1 MATPYLL
8 RQENSMASFS
18 NILLRTLLIAAMGA
32 QLTGCFTAA
41 VGGAAAGASIAT
53 DNRTSGIYIEDE
65 NIEIKASQQIRK
77 TLGEPAHINVTSY
90 NLNVLLTGEAPS
102 EAAKAEAESI
112 TKSVE
117 NVKHIT
123 NEVVVGPKTSIS
135 DRANDTYIT
144 SKIKAKF
151 LAEKNFSANDVKIVT
166 EASVVYLMG
175 IVKKREADLATE
187 IARTTDGVTKVVKV
201 FEYQD

>member
-1 MATPYLL
+1 MKP
-8 RQENSMASFS
+8 FS
-18 NILLRTLLIAAMGA
+18 TLLLQALIITAVST

-77 TLGEPAHINVTSY
+77 SLGEEAHVNVTSY
-90 NLNVLLTGEAPS
+90 NLNVLLTGEAPTD
-102 EAAKAEAESI
+102 AAKAEAESI
-112 TKSVE
+112 TKSIK

-123 NEVVVGPKTSIS
+123 NEIVVGPKTSIS
-135 DRANDTYIT
+135 ARANDTYIT
-144 SKIKAKF
+144 SKIKTKF
-151 LAEKNFSANDVKIVT
+151 IAEKNFSANDVKIVT

-175 IVKKREADLATE
+175 IVKKREADIATE
-187 IARTTDGVTKVVKV
+187 IARTTEGVSKVVKV
-201 FEYQD
+201 FEYQN